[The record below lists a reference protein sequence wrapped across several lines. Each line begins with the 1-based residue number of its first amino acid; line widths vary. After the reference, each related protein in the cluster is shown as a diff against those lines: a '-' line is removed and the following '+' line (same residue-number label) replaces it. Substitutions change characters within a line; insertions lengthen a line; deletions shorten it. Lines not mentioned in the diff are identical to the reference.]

1 MAIEY
6 YTTVTV
12 SEKFWN
18 KLVSEKLKSKFP
30 VYFISENAGFS
41 ITSKYRPAI
50 WDLIALSNELPEEKF
65 NVIIT
70 TDNIYQNIIEY
81 YEFRGGATFFLRS
94 EPIYYFSI
102 SDEVK
107 KSVDPIIID
116 SFQEEIIESLDR
128 INDFVPSYQN
138 TIGYQDQRT
147 ELITN
152 VQFEYGNQN
161 CLLRAKRVGLT
172 YVEIEMKSF

>member
-1 MAIEY
+1 MEIEY
-6 YTTVTV
+6 YTTVTA

-18 KLVSEKLKSKFP
+18 KLVSEKLESKFP
-30 VYFISENAGFS
+30 VSFISEKTGFS

-50 WDLIALSNELPEEKF
+50 WDLIALSNKFPEEKF

-81 YEFRGGATFFLRS
+81 YEFYNGATFFLRS

-107 KSVDPIIID
+107 KNVDPTIID
-116 SFQEEIIESLDR
+116 ML
-128 INDFVPSYQN
+128 
-138 TIGYQDQRT
+138 
-147 ELITN
+147 
-152 VQFEYGNQN
+152 
-161 CLLRAKRVGLT
+161 
-172 YVEIEMKSF
+172 

>member
-1 MAIEY
+1 MEIEY
-6 YTTVTV
+6 YTTVTA

-18 KLVSEKLKSKFP
+18 KLVSEKLESKFP
-30 VYFISENAGFS
+30 VSFISEKTGFS

-50 WDLIALSNELPEEKF
+50 WDLIALSNKFPEEKF

-81 YEFRGGATFFLRS
+81 YEFYNGATFFLRS

-107 KSVDPIIID
+107 KNVDPTIID
-116 SFQEEIIESLDR
+116 MFQEEIIESLDR
-128 INDFVPSYQN
+128 INDFVPSYRN
-138 TIGYQDQRT
+138 TIGYQNQRT
-147 ELITN
+147 ELVTN

-161 CLLRAKRVGLT
+161 CLLKAKRVGLT
-172 YVEIEMKSF
+172 FVKIELK